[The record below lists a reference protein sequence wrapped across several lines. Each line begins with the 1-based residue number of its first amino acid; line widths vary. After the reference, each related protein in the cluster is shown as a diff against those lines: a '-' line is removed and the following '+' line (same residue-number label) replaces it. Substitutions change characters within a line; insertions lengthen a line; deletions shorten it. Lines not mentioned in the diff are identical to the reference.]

1 MLTVTAI
8 TVLVVIIIFV
18 CVEKVL
24 KKMIIKKF
32 KNLVF

>member
-8 TVLVVIIIFV
+8 TVLVVIIFV

-24 KKMIIKKF
+24 KKMIIK
-32 KNLVF
+32 NLKI